1 MQAYLSDAGQSNNVR
16 EDADDGDEKLLVL
29 AEIFGP
35 LVRHGR
41 DETLNGAEL
50 RRKARH

>member
-1 MQAYLSDAGQSNNVR
+1 MQVYLSDAGQSNNVR
-16 EDADDGDEKLLVL
+16 EDTDDGNEEFLVL
-29 AEIFGP
+29 SEIFGP

-50 RRKARH
+50 